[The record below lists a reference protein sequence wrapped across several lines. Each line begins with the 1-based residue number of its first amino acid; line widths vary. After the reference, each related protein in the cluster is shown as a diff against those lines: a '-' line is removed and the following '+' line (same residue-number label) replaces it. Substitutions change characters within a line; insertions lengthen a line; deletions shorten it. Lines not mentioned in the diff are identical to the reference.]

1 MSKSSI
7 PLPTPDF
14 QALFESAPALYLVL
28 TPDFTIVAVSDAYL
42 RATMTKREDILG
54 RGIFEVFPDNPD
66 EAIATGVSNLRS
78 SLESVLENRASH
90 TMAVQ
95 KYDIRRP
102 KSEGGE
108 FEERYWSPINTP
120 VFGKDG
126 QLTYIIHRVED
137 VTDFIRLKQQ
147 EIKEH
152 KLTEEL
158 QQRSNQMEA
167 EIYLRAQELQEVN
180 KQLQAANK
188 ELATTRDEARQAQ
201 EQSTRILE
209 SITDGFTAVDR
220 NWHFTYVNEEGA
232 RLLNKTREE
241 LIGKQVWHEAFP
253 EAVGTAL
260 ESEFQRAM
268 AFQLTVEF
276 EHFYAPL
283 NRWFEI
289 HAYPTPEG
297 LSIYFRD
304 ITARKKAEK
313 ERQEANRRITNILE
327 SIGDAFVALDHEWR
341 ITYVNRETARINGK
355 EREEFIGKTHWEV
368 WPWSVGT
375 VVEREYRRAVAEQVA
390 VHFEVLYQQLSMW
403 LEIHA
408 YPSPNGLSIY
418 FRDIT
423 KRKQAEVEL
432 RTSEERFRL
441 LLENVKDYAIF
452 FLDTKERIVR
462 WSLGAERILGY
473 QEAEILGQFGSIIFT
488 PEDIKQGADKG
499 ELEKAAAEGRA
510 EDERWHVRK
519 DGSRFWGSGIV
530 TPLRDEMGNLW
541 GFAKIMRDYT
551 ERKLAEDE
559 RNQLLAR
566 EQEARA
572 QAEAANRIKDEF
584 LAVLSHELRSP
595 LNPILGWAKLL
606 RSRKISP
613 ATADRALE
621 TIERNAQLQTQ
632 LIDDLL
638 DVSRILRGKLSLNA
652 CQVDLASTIEAAIET
667 VRLAAESKSIDF
679 RFLIAQQD
687 ATANFLD
694 FPLGDTRTIS
704 NDEQPNNPKSK
715 IQIPKFLVAGD
726 PNRLQQVVWNLLS
739 NAVKFTPQG
748 GRVEVRLECVDSQA
762 QIQVTDT
769 GKGIS
774 PDFLP
779 HVFDYFRQENSTT
792 TRVFGGLGLGLAI
805 VRHLIELHGGSVCA
819 SSLGEGQGATFTV
832 RLPLIEIHP
841 QINEANGQG
850 DRILD
855 LSDIKILVVDDDVD
869 SREFTAF
876 VLEQSGA
883 IVTAVASAG
892 EAIDAIVKTKPDL
905 LMSDIGMP
913 EADGYML
920 IRHIRDMP
928 PEQGGQ
934 IPAIALTAYASE
946 FDAQQALTA
955 GFHKHLSKPVEPTEL
970 IAVVATLVGI

>member
-1 MSKSSI
+1 
-7 PLPTPDF
+7 
-14 QALFESAPALYLVL
+14 
-28 TPDFTIVAVSDAYL
+28 
-42 RATMTKREDILG
+42 
-54 RGIFEVFPDNPD
+54 
-66 EAIATGVSNLRS
+66 
-78 SLESVLENRASH
+78 
-90 TMAVQ
+90 
-95 KYDIRRP
+95 
-102 KSEGGE
+102 
-108 FEERYWSPINTP
+108 
-120 VFGKDG
+120 
-126 QLTYIIHRVED
+126 
-137 VTDFIRLKQQ
+137 
-147 EIKEH
+147 
-152 KLTEEL
+152 
-158 QQRSNQMEA
+158 
-167 EIYLRAQELQEVN
+167 
-180 KQLQAANK
+180 
-188 ELATTRDEARQAQ
+188 
-201 EQSTRILE
+201 
-209 SITDGFTAVDR
+209 
-220 NWHFTYVNEEGA
+220 
-232 RLLNKTREE
+232 
-241 LIGKQVWHEAFP
+241 
-253 EAVGTAL
+253 
-260 ESEFQRAM
+260 
-268 AFQLTVEF
+268 
-276 EHFYAPL
+276 
-283 NRWFEI
+283 
-289 HAYPTPEG
+289 
-297 LSIYFRD
+297 
-304 ITARKKAEK
+304 
-313 ERQEANRRITNILE
+313 
-327 SIGDAFVALDHEWR
+327 
-341 ITYVNRETARINGK
+341 
-355 EREEFIGKTHWEV
+355 
-368 WPWSVGT
+368 
-375 VVEREYRRAVAEQVA
+375 
-390 VHFEVLYQQLSMW
+390 
-403 LEIHA
+403 
-408 YPSPNGLSIY
+408 
-418 FRDIT
+418 
-423 KRKQAEVEL
+423 
-432 RTSEERFRL
+432 
-441 LLENVKDYAIF
+441 
-452 FLDTKERIVR
+452 
-462 WSLGAERILGY
+462 AERILGS
-473 QEAEILGQFGSIIFT
+473 QEAEILGQCSSIIFT
-488 PEDIKQGADKG
+488 PEDIEQGADKG
-499 ELEKAAAEGRA
+499 ELQKAAAEGRA

-559 RNQLLAR
+559 RNQLLER

-606 RSRKISP
+606 RTRKISP

-638 DVSRILRGKLSLNA
+638 DVSRILRGKLSLNV

-679 RFLIAQQD
+679 RFSIGQRD

-694 FPLGDTRTIS
+694 FPAGDTRTIS

-715 IQIPKFLVAGD
+715 IQNPKFLVAGD

-805 VRHLIELHGGSVCA
+805 VRHLIELHGGSVWA
-819 SSLGEGQGATFTV
+819 SSPGEGHGATFTV
-832 RLPLIEIHP
+832 KLPLIEIHP
-841 QINEANGQG
+841 QINESNGQG

-869 SREFTAF
+869 SREFTTF

-883 IVTAVASAG
+883 LVTAVASAG

-946 FDAQQALTA
+946 FDAQQALKA

-970 IAVVATLVGI
+970 IAVVAKLIGI